1 MQTEKEVDVA
11 IVGAGPAGSAC
22 VMALKDSG
30 LRIAWIDKSAFPR
43 DKVCGDAIPSNVQ
56 RVLNLIDPQLKER
69 FIQSFS
75 EKLTIEGCRFVSP
88 DLSSF
93 DLTFST
99 KGFASRRMDFDHFLF
114 STALEINQTT
124 TSFLKSEIKT
134 IETSTHGVRIEFTD
148 GKFIQAKMIVG
159 CDGTNSLVRK
169 KLGEPFI
176 RKHEN
181 IAAVRAYYSNVSDL
195 NHQLLEIHIVKGFM
209 PGYFRIFPMKNNMAN
224 VGFGMVNKY
233 ISRHSTDL
241 KKALKQIIASERFAK
256 RFEHAT
262 TDDVISGFG
271 LACGGRKNPISGER
285 FLLCG
290 DAASLIN
297 PATGE
302 GIGNAM
308 ISGRFAALH
317 LISCFEK
324 QCFDAKYNQLY
335 DQMVYNKLL
344 KDLRIQRFMQKLTAD
359 REWLINFALR
369 QVSKHEFI
377 RERVRKFF

>member
-1 MQTEKEVDVA
+1 MQTLQQTDVA

-30 LRIAWIDKSAFPR
+30 LRIAWIDKSFFPR

-56 RVLNLIDPQLKER
+56 RVLNQIDPQLKER
-69 FIQSFS
+69 FIQTFS
-75 EKLTIEGCRFVSP
+75 EKLTIEGCRFVAP

-93 DLTFST
+93 DLTFTT
-99 KGFASRRMDFDHFLF
+99 KGHASRRIDFDNFLF
-114 STALEINQTT
+114 QTAQEVNPHVTT
-124 TSFLKSEIKT
+124 YLQSEIKA
-134 IETSTHGVRIEFTD
+134 IETSATGASIELSDGRI
-148 GKFIQAKMIVG
+148 IQSKMIVG

-169 KLGEPFI
+169 KLAEPFI
-176 RKHEN
+176 RKQEN

-195 NHQLLEIHIVKGFM
+195 NHRLLEIHIVKGFM
-209 PGYFRIFPMKNNMAN
+209 PGYFWIFPLKNNMAN

-241 KKALKQIIASERFAK
+241 KKALTQIVLSKRFAP
-256 RFEHAT
+256 RFAHAA
-262 TDDVISGFG
+262 TDGVISGYG
-271 LACGGRKNPISGER
+271 LACGGRRNPISGNR

-317 LISCFEK
+317 LIACFE
-324 QCFDAKYNQLY
+324 QQHFDIAFNQSY
-335 DQMVYNKLL
+335 DDMVYNKLL
-344 KDLRIQRFMQKLTAD
+344 KDLRIQHLMQKITAD
-359 REWLINFALR
+359 REWLINFALKK
-369 QVSKHEFI
+369 VSKHEFI
-377 RERVRKFF
+377 REQVRKFF